1 METIEK
7 LRQIFAMALSSRGK
21 FDLQI
26 GKKIKTFYCFEECHK
41 CKKCKMTKIL
51 RYLLESNKEQLS

>member
-1 METIEK
+1 METVEK